1 MKNISILR
9 TIRIILA
16 IVFIIQLVSLFFGKR
31 FGESEATMFRIAST
45 ALLGL
50 VLIIVFA
57 FGKKFE
63 QEKIEREQRSRTQGK

>member
-50 VLIIVFA
+50 VLILVFA

-63 QEKIEREQRSRTQGK
+63 QEKIERERRNQTPAK